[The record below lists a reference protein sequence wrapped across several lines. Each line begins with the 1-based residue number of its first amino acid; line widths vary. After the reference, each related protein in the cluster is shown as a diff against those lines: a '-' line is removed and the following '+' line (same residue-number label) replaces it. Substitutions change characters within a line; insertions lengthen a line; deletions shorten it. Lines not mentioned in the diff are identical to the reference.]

1 MMTFRLH
8 YTTPK
13 VLGAGNFVWFYI
25 AWFCTVLLTFNYFFL
40 PPDRPRGIYIDNT
53 TAMAIALLPALLDN
67 WLFRR
72 YRILPAE
79 VSLSETGM
87 HIFFLRT
94 SWLYQNKELAYA
106 WEDIQDYIVGEK
118 SVSLWLRAENGSFI
132 LRVEKEEEMPTFGTF
147 QHHLT
152 LFAEAYNE
160 QNPTYLPITNITPTH
175 KSQSDKGIMRFL
187 FVMLLVFWVLM
198 LIYTPFLWE
207 DITQIDARL
216 GVYLITVPMMVGISF
231 YNGFLRK

>member
-72 YRILPAE
+72 YRILSAE

-87 HIFFLRT
+87 HIVFLRT

-132 LRVEKEEEMPTFGTF
+132 LRVEKEEEMPTFGAF

-152 LFAEAYNE
+152 LFAEAYNA
-160 QNPTYLPITNITPTH
+160 QHPTNHVKKIIPTH
-175 KSQSDKGIMRFL
+175 KPDKDIMR
-187 FVMLLVFWVLM
+187 LVFVISLIPWIAM
-198 LIYTPFLWE
+198 LIIYPSPLWE
-207 DITQIDARL
+207 GFTRIDAEM
-216 GVYLITVPMMVGISF
+216 VFYLIALSTITIMSF